1 MGHESAQFSVR
12 RPTVRARLRARR
24 GAVPGVV
31 AGTVF
36 ASGLAAQD
44 FPQAAPMTEMG
55 TVDIAADRT
64 SYAPGESAGL
74 AARLVIEDGWHTNS
88 NRPTYDNLIATSAT
102 FSVPSGWAEPD
113 APAYPPGDMKSFGF
127 TDGTEISV
135 YEGTVFFRT
144 SVQIPADAEA
154 GTYPVRTEVTYQAC
168 DDSICLAP
176 VTTEQTIG
184 LVVGSTGAATNA
196 EFFAAAGGQ
205 GSGAGRATTG
215 GGFWWFIVLGFLG
228 GLILNIM
235 PCVLPILSLK
245 VFGLVKSA
253 GGGRGAL
260 VSGGLATALGIVL
273 SFLLLATA
281 AVVAR
286 SAGVA
291 VGWGIQF
298 QEPAFVGGLAVVMV
312 LFTLNLWGLFE
323 IPLPG
328 ALARVGT
335 AGPTEGVAG
344 HLTTG
349 FFATLMATPCSA
361 PFLGTALGFAL
372 TQNAATTFAMFGA
385 IGFGM
390 ASPYL
395 LLAAFPGL
403 GSALPKPGAWM
414 ETFRGVMGF
423 CMAAAVVWLLFV
435 LSGQVAA
442 TRVAFFQLALLAMA
456 LMVWVSGRARAG
468 TPGRRL
474 TGAVAG
480 ALAVLSVAAV
490 TRGADA
496 APTAIGV
503 APEDRLIAWQPF
515 DRAAA
520 EAAAAE
526 GRYVFVDVTA
536 DWCLT
541 CKVNEGLFI
550 ETEEVARAFEANDV
564 IAMRADWTRRDEAI
578 GRFLADFGRYGIPF
592 YVMYRPN
599 DEPYVFSEL
608 LSKAAI
614 LRLFEDPGAAI
625 E

>member
-1 MGHESAQFSVR
+1 
-12 RPTVRARLRARR
+12 
-24 GAVPGVV
+24 
-31 AGTVF
+31 
-36 ASGLAAQD
+36 
-44 FPQAAPMTEMG
+44 
-55 TVDIAADRT
+55 
-64 SYAPGESAGL
+64 
-74 AARLVIEDGWHTNS
+74 
-88 NRPTYDNLIATSAT
+88 
-102 FSVPSGWAEPD
+102 
-113 APAYPPGDMKSFGF
+113 
-127 TDGTEISV
+127 
-135 YEGTVFFRT
+135 
-144 SVQIPADAEA
+144 
-154 GTYPVRTEVTYQAC
+154 
-168 DDSICLAP
+168 
-176 VTTEQTIG
+176 
-184 LVVGSTGAATNA
+184 
-196 EFFAAAGGQ
+196 
-205 GSGAGRATTG
+205 
-215 GGFWWFIVLGFLG
+215 
-228 GLILNIM
+228 
-235 PCVLPILSLK
+235 
-245 VFGLVKSA
+245 
-253 GGGRGAL
+253 
-260 VSGGLATALGIVL
+260 
-273 SFLLLATA
+273 
-281 AVVAR
+281 
-286 SAGVA
+286 
-291 VGWGIQF
+291 
-298 QEPAFVGGLAVVMV
+298 
-312 LFTLNLWGLFE
+312 
-323 IPLPG
+323 
-328 ALARVGT
+328 
-335 AGPTEGVAG
+335 
-344 HLTTG
+344 
-349 FFATLMATPCSA
+349 
-361 PFLGTALGFAL
+361 
-372 TQNAATTFAMFGA
+372 
-385 IGFGM
+385 
-390 ASPYL
+390 
-395 LLAAFPGL
+395 
-403 GSALPKPGAWM
+403 
-414 ETFRGVMGF
+414 
-423 CMAAAVVWLLFV
+423 MAAAVVWLLFV

-614 LRLFEDPGAAI
+614 LRLFEDSGAAI